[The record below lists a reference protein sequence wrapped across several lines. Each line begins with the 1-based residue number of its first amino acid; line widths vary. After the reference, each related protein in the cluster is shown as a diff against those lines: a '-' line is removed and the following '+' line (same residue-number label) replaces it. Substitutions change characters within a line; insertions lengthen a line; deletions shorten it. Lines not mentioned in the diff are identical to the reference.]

1 MLLRE
6 STKSIINKRIINQIF
21 KILKISIITAT
32 YNSSKSLKSCID
44 SVVMQDYGS
53 IEYIIIDG
61 KSSDST
67 TDIVNNYQAT
77 YSYIKMVS
85 ENDSG
90 IYDALNKG
98 LALATGDVI
107 GFLHSDDLFPSN
119 TIISELASKINN
131 DNLDGIYGD
140 LQYVTKENTNKI
152 IRFWKSCEF
161 RPELLK
167 MGWMPAHPTLFL
179 KKEIYLKHGQFNKSF
194 EISADYDFMLRV
206 LKDNT
211 FKFGYLQKV
220 ITKMRLGGASNRSIK
235 NIIKKTKEDLRALRL
250 NNIGGIFSLI
260 LKNTSKIKQFVIK

>member
-1 MLLRE
+1 M
-6 STKSIINKRIINQIF
+6 
-21 KILKISIITAT
+21 
-32 YNSSKSLKSCID
+32 D
-44 SVVMQDYGS
+44 SVVMQDYCS

-61 KSSDST
+61 ISSDST
-67 TDIVNNYQAT
+67 TDIVNNYQAR

-98 LALATGDVI
+98 LAMATGDVI

-119 TIISELASKINN
+119 TIISELVSKIDN

-140 LQYVTKENTNKI
+140 LQYVTKENTDKT

-161 RPELLK
+161 RPKLLRI
-167 MGWMPAHPTLFL
+167 GWMPAHPTLFL
-179 KKEIYLKHGQFNKSF
+179 KKEIYLKHGHFNKSF

-211 FKFGYLQKV
+211 LKFGYLQKV
-220 ITKMRLGGASNRSIK
+220 ITKMRLGGASNRSVK
-235 NIIKKTKEDLRALRL
+235 NIMKKTKEDLRALRL

>member
-107 GFLHSDDLFPSN
+107 GFLHSDDLLSSSE
-119 TIISELASKINN
+119 IISDLIVKIQTEK
-131 DNLDGIYGD
+131 LDGVYGD
-140 LQYVTKENTNKI
+140 LQYVDKQNTNKV

-161 RPELLK
+161 KLSLLK
-167 MGWMPAHPTLFL
+167 NGWMPAHPTLFL
-179 KKEIYLKHGQFNKSF
+179 REDIYHKHGEFDTSF
-194 EISADYDFMLRV
+194 KISADYDFMLRV
-206 LKDNT
+206 LKDSALA
-211 FKFGYLQKV
+211 FGYLPKV
-220 ITKMRLGGASNRSIK
+220 ITKMRVGGASNRSLK
-235 NIIKKTKEDLRALRL
+235 NILIKTKEDYRALKS
-250 NNIGGIFSLI
+250 NNIGGIFTLL
-260 LKNTSKIKQFVIK
+260 LKNISKIKQFFVK

>member
-1 MLLRE
+1 
-6 STKSIINKRIINQIF
+6 
-21 KILKISIITAT
+21 
-32 YNSSKSLKSCID
+32 
-44 SVVMQDYGS
+44 MQDYSS

-67 TDIVNNYQAT
+67 TEIVKNYQAT

-119 TIISELASKINN
+119 TIISELATKINDN
-131 DNLDGIYGD
+131 NLDGIYGD

-152 IRFWKSCEF
+152 IRIWKSCDF

-167 MGWMPAHPTLFL
+167 KGWMPAHPTLII
-179 KKEIYLKHGQFNKSF
+179 KKQVYLKHGFFNKSYK
-194 EISADYDFMLRV
+194 ISADYDFMLRIF
-206 LKDNT
+206 KDSNL
-211 FKFGYLQKV
+211 KFGYLPKV
-220 ITKMRLGGASNRSIK
+220 VTKMRVGGVSNRSIK
-235 NIIKKTKEDLRALRL
+235 NIIKKTKEDYRAVRS
-250 NNIGGIFSLI
+250 NNIGGCFTI
-260 LKNTSKIKQFVIK
+260 LQKNTSKIKQFFTQKF

>member
-1 MLLRE
+1 
-6 STKSIINKRIINQIF
+6 
-21 KILKISIITAT
+21 LKISIITAT
-32 YNSSKSLKSCID
+32 FNSSESLKSCID
-44 SVVMQDYGS
+44 SVVMQDYSS

-67 TDIVNNYQAT
+67 TEIVKNYQAT

-119 TIISELASKINN
+119 TIISELATKINDN
-131 DNLDGIYGD
+131 NLDGIYGD

-152 IRFWKSCEF
+152 IRIWKSCDF

-167 MGWMPAHPTLFL
+167 KGWMPAHPTLII
-179 KKEIYLKHGQFNKSF
+179 KKQVYLKHGFFNKSYK
-194 EISADYDFMLRV
+194 ISADYDFMLRIF
-206 LKDNT
+206 KDSNL
-211 FKFGYLQKV
+211 KFGYLPKV
-220 ITKMRLGGASNRSIK
+220 VTKMRVGGVSNRSIK
-235 NIIKKTKEDLRALRL
+235 NIIKKTKEDYRAVRS
-250 NNIGGIFSLI
+250 NNIGGCFTI
-260 LKNTSKIKQFVIK
+260 LQKNTSKIKQFFTQKF

>member
-1 MLLRE
+1 M
-6 STKSIINKRIINQIF
+6 
-21 KILKISIITAT
+21 KISIITAT
-32 YNSSKSLKSCID
+32 FNSSESLKSCID
-44 SVVMQDYGS
+44 SVVMQDYSS

-67 TDIVNNYQAT
+67 TEIVKNYQAT

-119 TIISELASKINN
+119 TIISELATKINDN
-131 DNLDGIYGD
+131 NLDGIYGD

-152 IRFWKSCEF
+152 IRIWKSCDF

-167 MGWMPAHPTLFL
+167 KGWMPAHPTLII
-179 KKEIYLKHGQFNKSF
+179 KKQVYLKHGFFNKSYK
-194 EISADYDFMLRV
+194 ISADYDFMLRIF
-206 LKDNT
+206 KDSNL
-211 FKFGYLQKV
+211 KFGYLPKV
-220 ITKMRLGGASNRSIK
+220 VTKMRVGGVSNRSIK
-235 NIIKKTKEDLRALRL
+235 NIIKKTKEDYRAVRS
-250 NNIGGIFSLI
+250 NNIGGCFTI
-260 LKNTSKIKQFVIK
+260 LQKNTSKIKQFFTQKF

>member
-1 MLLRE
+1 M
-6 STKSIINKRIINQIF
+6 
-21 KILKISIITAT
+21 KISIITAT
-32 YNSSKSLKSCID
+32 FNSSESLKSCID
-44 SVVMQDYGS
+44 SVVMQDYSS

-67 TDIVNNYQAT
+67 TEIVKNYQAT

-119 TIISELASKINN
+119 TIISELATKINDN
-131 DNLDGIYGD
+131 NLDGIYGD

-152 IRFWKSCEF
+152 IRIWKSCDF

-167 MGWMPAHPTLFL
+167 KGWMPAHPTLII
-179 KKEIYLKHGQFNKSF
+179 KKQVYLKHGFFNKSYK
-194 EISADYDFMLRV
+194 ISADYDFMLRIF
-206 LKDNT
+206 KDSNL
-211 FKFGYLQKV
+211 KFGYLPKV
-220 ITKMRLGGASNRSIK
+220 VTKMRVGGVSNRSIK
-235 NIIKKTKEDLRALRL
+235 NIIKKTKEDYRAVRS
-250 NNIGGIFSLI
+250 NNIGGCFTI
-260 LKNTSKIKQFVIK
+260 LQKNTSKIKQFMEESFY